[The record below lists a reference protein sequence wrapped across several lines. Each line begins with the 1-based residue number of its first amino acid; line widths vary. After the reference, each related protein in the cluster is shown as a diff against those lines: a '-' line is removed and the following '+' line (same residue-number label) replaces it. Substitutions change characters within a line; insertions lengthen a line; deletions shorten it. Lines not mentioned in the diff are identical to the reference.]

1 MGITKKDLLL
11 EKDKLDSTI
20 KEIDDQINNVG
31 ENLNLGAEQLKSF
44 QKLMWSNKQE
54 FDDQEMQSFL
64 SESDAKVVQLE
75 NRAKHLRLLSKIRN
89 NPYFGSIIF
98 NDEDIYIGITSVKH
112 DLDYY
117 VYDWRSPICS
127 LFYDYGIGK
136 AQYVAPGGIEK
147 GTITRKRQYKIEK
160 GKLVNLF
167 DTEVTVDDEMLQDV
181 LSQNSSD
188 KMKNI
193 VNTIQAEQN
202 KVIRN
207 VKDKNIIVQG
217 IAGSGKT
224 SVALHRIAF
233 LLYRMEY
240 LCSGNVLIFSPN
252 NIFSE
257 YISQVLPDLGEDNTM
272 QTTFHD
278 FASSF
283 ISEYYRVEPYSSFV
297 ERFYLG
303 KEQDNDLIRFKLS
316 DEFGFILEKY
326 VKTFVRVATF
336 YKDLKYKKKEIPKEE
351 LNDLLHH
358 RYKNK
363 PLFERV
369 ELVAEKINN
378 TYFKGLESDY
388 NNILKELYKCSNF
401 KKDYKAIYKIF
412 FDTELF
418 KRTYTKN
425 YNKRENEKY
434 LLKEKVLRYE
444 DATPFIYLK
453 CLLEGF
459 PYQVAMRHVVIDEAQ
474 DYTYLQYKII
484 KRIFKNAG
492 FTILGDVNQTVNP
505 FYKYKN
511 LNILLTIFTDNSKY
525 MELNKTYRSSPEIIA
540 YANKVLGLHHVSAI
554 RKDNNRPVVLEDIKK
569 IKYIGKAVAYLKKK
583 YKSIAIIT
591 KSIDE
596 AKLIV
601 DTIKPVYPKISLIDI
616 ETQTFNKQLVVAP
629 AYGVKGLEFDS
640 VIIVNNFGKDKN
652 LFYVAITRAQHE
664 LIIFDHLDK

>member
-1 MGITKKDLLL
+1 MGITKKDLLK
-11 EKDKLDSTI
+11 EKDKLDSTV

-31 ENLNLGAEQLKSF
+31 TNLNLDAEQLKSF

-64 SESDAKVVQLE
+64 NENDVKVMQLE
-75 NRAKHLRLLSKIRN
+75 NKAKHLRLLSKIRN

-98 NDEDIYIGITSVKH
+98 NDEEIYIGITSVKH
-112 DLDYY
+112 DLDYL

-136 AQYVAPGGIEK
+136 AKYVAPGGIER
-147 GTITRKRQYKIEK
+147 GTISRKRQYKIEK
-160 GKLVNLF
+160 ARLVNLF

-193 VNTIQAEQN
+193 VNTIQSEQN

-207 VKDKNIIVQG
+207 VTDRDIIVQG

-252 NIFSE
+252 NVFAE

-272 QTTFHD
+272 QTTYHE

-283 ISEYYRVEPYSSFV
+283 ITEYYRVEPYSSFV

-303 KEQDNDLIRFKLS
+303 NPQDNDLIRYKLS
-316 DEFGFILEKY
+316 DQFGKDLEN
-326 VKTFVRVATF
+326 FVRYYTHVANFRT
-336 YKDLKYKKKEIPKEE
+336 DLEIKKKTIPVNE
-351 LNDLLHH
+351 LNELLHD

-369 ELVAEKINN
+369 ELIAEKINN
-378 TYFKGLESDY
+378 TYFKGRDSDLES
-388 NNILKELYKCSNF
+388 IKKGLYKVANF
-401 KKDYKAIYKIF
+401 KKDYKMIYKLY
-412 FDTELF
+412 FDTLMF
-418 KRTYTKN
+418 KRNYTKEYKKN
-425 YNKRENEKY
+425 QNVKGINEK
-434 LLKEKVLRYE
+434 VIRYE

-453 CLLEGF
+453 CLLEGY

-474 DYTYLQYKII
+474 DYTYLQYKIL
-484 KRIFKNAG
+484 KKIFKNAG

-505 FYKYKN
+505 FYKYDN
-511 LNILLTIFTDNSKY
+511 LNILLNIFKDKSRY
-525 MELNKTYRSSPEIIA
+525 LELNKTYRSSPEIIA

-554 RKDNNRPVVLEDIKK
+554 RKDNNRPVIVEDIKE
-569 IKYIGKAVAYLKKK
+569 IKHIGKAIKYLKSK

-596 AKLIV
+596 AKVIR
-601 DTIKPVYPKISLIDI
+601 DSISKVYPKISLIDI
-616 ETQTFNKQLVVAP
+616 ETQNFNKQLVVAP

-640 VIIVNNFGKDKN
+640 VIVINNFGNDKN

-664 LIIFDHLDK
+664 LVIYDHIDK